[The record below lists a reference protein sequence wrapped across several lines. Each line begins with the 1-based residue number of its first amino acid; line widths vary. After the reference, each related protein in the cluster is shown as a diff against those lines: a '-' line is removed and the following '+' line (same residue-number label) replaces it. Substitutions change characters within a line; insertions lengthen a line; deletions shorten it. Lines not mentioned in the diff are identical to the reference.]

1 MTTIFCILAFVCG
14 FIVYRTG
21 FKDGQRVSD
30 GGKIKS
36 LIPKKVKVTD
46 EEKRIREIAFLEYEI
61 NEIESAKLIK
71 DEDVTLDE

>member
-1 MTTIFCILAFVCG
+1 MTAIFCILAFVCG

-46 EEKRIREIAFLEYEI
+46 EEKRISKGMENILNYSNRKSRGG
-61 NEIESAKLIK
+61 N
-71 DEDVTLDE
+71 LDG

>member
-36 LIPKKVKVTD
+36 LIPKRVKVTD
-46 EEKRIREIAFLEYEI
+46 EEKRISKGMENILNYANRKSRGG
-61 NEIESAKLIK
+61 N
-71 DEDVTLDE
+71 LDG

>member
-1 MTTIFCILAFVCG
+1 MTAIFCILAFVCG

-46 EEKRIREIAFLEYEI
+46 EEKRISKGMENILNYA
-61 NEIESAKLIK
+61 NIK
-71 DEDVTLDE
+71 SRGGNLDG

>member
-36 LIPKKVKVTD
+36 LIPKKVKITD
-46 EEKRIREIAFLEYEI
+46 EEKRISKGMENILNYANRKSRGG
-61 NEIESAKLIK
+61 N
-71 DEDVTLDE
+71 LDG

>member
-1 MTTIFCILAFVCG
+1 MTAIFCILAFVCG

-46 EEKRIREIAFLEYEI
+46 EEKRISKGMENILNYANRKSRGG
-61 NEIESAKLIK
+61 N
-71 DEDVTLDE
+71 LDG

>member
-46 EEKRIREIAFLEYEI
+46 EEKRISKGMENILNYAYRKSRGG
-61 NEIESAKLIK
+61 N
-71 DEDVTLDE
+71 LDG

>member
-1 MTTIFCILAFVCG
+1 MTAIFCILAFVCG

-46 EEKRIREIAFLEYEI
+46 EEKRISKGMENILNYSNRKSREG
-61 NEIESAKLIK
+61 N
-71 DEDVTLDE
+71 LDG

>member
-21 FKDGQRVSD
+21 FRDGQRVSE

-36 LIPKKVKVTD
+36 LIPKKVKVTE
-46 EEKRIREIAFLEYEI
+46 EEKRISKGMENILNYANRKSRGGI
-61 NEIESAKLIK
+61 
-71 DEDVTLDE
+71 LDG

>member
-1 MTTIFCILAFVCG
+1 MTAIFCILAFVCG

-36 LIPKKVKVTD
+36 LIPKRVKVTD
-46 EEKRIREIAFLEYEI
+46 EEKRISKGMENILNYANRKSRGG
-61 NEIESAKLIK
+61 N
-71 DEDVTLDE
+71 LDG

>member
-30 GGKIKS
+30 GGKIQS
-36 LIPKKVKVTD
+36 LIPKKVKITD
-46 EEKRIREIAFLEYEI
+46 EEKRISKGMENILNYANRKSRGG
-61 NEIESAKLIK
+61 N
-71 DEDVTLDE
+71 LDG

>member
-1 MTTIFCILAFVCG
+1 MTAIFCILAFVCG

-46 EEKRIREIAFLEYEI
+46 EEKRISKG
-61 NEIESAKLIK
+61 IENILNYANRKSRGGN
-71 DEDVTLDE
+71 LDG

>member
-46 EEKRIREIAFLEYEI
+46 EEKRISKGMENILNYANRKSRGG
-61 NEIESAKLIK
+61 N
-71 DEDVTLDE
+71 LDG

>member
-46 EEKRIREIAFLEYEI
+46 EEKRISKGMENILNYSNRKSRGG
-61 NEIESAKLIK
+61 N
-71 DEDVTLDE
+71 LDG